1 MYGMSCDRV
10 SSMTSDFVYSFPNPK
25 ETVESCFTG
34 TSMYI
39 NVLPT
44 IGSPSISKNIE
55 VHSNLSRRVEFV
67 LHIADT
73 HNIFSYVL
81 HAWR

>member
-1 MYGMSCDRV
+1 MSCDRV
-10 SSMTSDFVYSFPNPK
+10 SSMTSDFVYSYPK

-44 IGSPSISKNIE
+44 IGNPSISTNIE

-73 HNIFSYVL
+73 QNIFSYVL

>member
-1 MYGMSCDRV
+1 MSCDRV
-10 SSMTSDFVYSFPNPK
+10 SSMTSDFVYSYPK

-44 IGSPSISKNIE
+44 VGSTSIIHKNIE
-55 VHSNLSRRVEFV
+55 VHTNLSRRVEFV

-73 HNIFSYVL
+73 QNIISYIS